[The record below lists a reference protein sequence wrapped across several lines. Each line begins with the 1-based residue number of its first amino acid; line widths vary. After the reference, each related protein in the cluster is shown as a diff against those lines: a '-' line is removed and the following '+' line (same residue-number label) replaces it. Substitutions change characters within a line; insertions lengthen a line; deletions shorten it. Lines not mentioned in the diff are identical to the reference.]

1 MKNVEEI
8 LNELY
13 SIEPSLRDKEV
24 EVKKIIQ
31 TLLESRPEITIDEN
45 FINQLR
51 EKLLEKRSFS
61 IQDLFSKKINFTLAG
76 SIISIIAILV
86 VAPLVYNMLK
96 SPDSDGNNIIS
107 YENRIIKDDE
117 GGIIITNDKNS
128 DLKNIKPE
136 NIIAGFVKFKSED
149 EFNKYLSQ
157 ASQGYFGMGTLG
169 DTRET
174 MALEAPMPS
183 ASKDI
188 NVGGATTPDRV
199 SETNV
204 QVSGIDEPDIL
215 KTDGKEIYYS
225 PTSMYYAK
233 PIIMEREIGGGIMP
247 PDYYQAKTQVIKA
260 FPIDKLAKESTID
273 KTGNLLLSDNTLVVF
288 ENQVIY
294 GYDVSNP
301 SSPKEKWSVKLDSRN
316 QVDQARLYNGKIY
329 LITKTYT
336 SRGGPCPMPL
346 FEKGSEKISVQCL
359 DIYHPIVPIPVS
371 NTYHISTINPSNG
384 DIKKEISFVGSYNST
399 VYMSKNALYVAYS
412 YNGDYLEFFYN
423 FFKENS
429 DIISQNIIDRL
440 GKIRNYD
447 LSQEAKMTEFTVLM
461 QELENSL
468 SDDERLKFDNEMQNR
483 MESYANKHKRDLTKT
498 DIAKININNF
508 KVDALG
514 TIAGNLLN
522 QFSLDEYEGNLR
534 AATTVGGGGMW
545 GMGSRESENDIYVM
559 NGDLKIIGSIKGLG
573 LDERIYSARFVEN
586 KGYLVTFKQVDP
598 FFVLDLSDPKNPQVK
613 GELKIP
619 GYSSYL
625 HPISKDKIL
634 GVGKE
639 GSNVKISLFDVSDPS
654 NPKEASKYNLD
665 DYWSE
670 ILNTHHAFLI
680 DKKHNVFFMPG
691 GKGGYIFSYENDNL
705 TLKRAVSNIQAK
717 RALFINDYLYIVGDD
732 KIVVLNESNWEKVKE
747 LDL

>member
-1 MKNVEEI
+1 MKNAEEI

-13 SIEPSLRDKEV
+13 SIEPSLRDKED

-51 EKLLEKRSFS
+51 ERLLEKRGFS
-61 IQDLFSKKINFTLAG
+61 IQDLFSRKINFTLAS
-76 SIISIIAILV
+76 SIISVIAILV
-86 VAPLVYNMLK
+86 AAPLVYNILL
-96 SPDSDGNNIIS
+96 SPDSDNNNITS
-107 YENRIIKDDE
+107 YKNRTIVKDDE
-117 GGIIITNDKNS
+117 GGIIITKDAVSGPK
-128 DLKNIKPE
+128 DIKPE

-157 ASQGYFGMGTLG
+157 ASQGYFGMGT
-169 DTRET
+169 DMRT
-174 MALEAPMPS
+174 MALDAEISAP
-183 ASKDI
+183 ALKE
-188 NVGGATTPDRV
+188 VGGATTPERV

-204 QVSGIDEPDIL
+204 QVLGIDEPDIL

-225 PTSMYYAK
+225 SQNRYYPG
-233 PIIMEREIGGGIMP
+233 PIIMEREIKGGIMP

-260 FPIDKLAKESTID
+260 FPIDKFAKESAID
-273 KTGNLLLSDNTLVVF
+273 KTGNLLLADNILVVF
-288 ENQVIY
+288 ENQGIY

-301 SSPKEKWSVKLDSRN
+301 ASPKEKWSVKLDSKN
-316 QVDQARLYNGKIY
+316 QIDQARLYNGKIY
-329 LITKTYT
+329 LVTKTYT
-336 SRGGPCPMPL
+336 YRGSSCPMPL
-346 FEKGSEKISVQCL
+346 FEKGNEKIFVQCVN
-359 DIYHPIVPIPVS
+359 IYHPIVPIPVS
-371 NTYHISTINPSNG
+371 STYHVSTINPSNG

-429 DIISQNIIDRL
+429 DIISQNIIERL
-440 GKIRNYD
+440 EKIRNYD
-447 LSQEAKMTEFTVLM
+447 LSQEAKMAEFQVIM

-468 SDDERLKFDNEMQNR
+468 NDDEKLKFENEMENR
-483 MESYANKHKRDLTKT
+483 MENYAKKHKRDLLKT
-498 DIAKININNF
+498 DIAKINISNF

-522 QFSLDEYEGNLR
+522 QFSLDEYDGNLR
-534 AATTVGGGGMW
+534 VATTVGGGGMW

-559 NGDLKIIGSIKGLG
+559 DSNLKITGSIKGLG
-573 LDERIYSARFVEN
+573 FDERIYSARFVED
-586 KGYLVTFKQVDP
+586 KGYLVTFKQIDP
-598 FFVLDLSDPKNPQVK
+598 FFVLDLSDPKDPKVK

-732 KIVVLNESNWEKVKE
+732 KIVVLDESNWEKVKE

>member
-13 SIEPSLRDKEV
+13 SIEPSLRDKEA
-24 EVKKIIQ
+24 EVKKIVQ

-51 EKLLEKRSFS
+51 EKLLKKRSFS
-61 IQDLFSKKINFTLAG
+61 IQDFFSKKINFTLSGSVISVVVVLIFAPLLYYYINYKDNG
-76 SIISIIAILV
+76 SIPIE
-86 VAPLVYNMLK
+86 NTE
-96 SPDSDGNNIIS
+96 NNVEI
-107 YENRIIKDDE
+107 EKKD
-117 GGIIITNDKNS
+117 GGIIKMDSSK
-128 DLKNIKPE
+128 K
-136 NIIAGFVKFKSED
+136 IIAGFVKFKSED

-157 ASQGYFGMGTLG
+157 SSQGYFEMGIVG
-169 DTRET
+169 TRMET
-174 MALEAPMPS
+174 MALEAPS
-183 ASKDI
+183 APKDI

-204 QVSGIDEPDIL
+204 QVLGIDEPDIL

-225 PTSMYYAK
+225 SQNRYYPG
-233 PIIMEREIGGGIMP
+233 PIIMEREIIGGKIMP
-247 PDYYQAKTQVIKA
+247 PDYYQAKTQIIKA
-260 FPIDKLAKESTID
+260 FPIDKFAKESTID

-316 QVDQARLYNGKIY
+316 QIDQARLYDGKIY
-329 LITKTYT
+329 LVTKNYT

-346 FEKGSEKISVQCL
+346 FEKGNEKISVKCI
-359 DIYHPIVPIPVS
+359 DIYHPIISVPVN
-371 NTYHISTINPSNG
+371 NTYHISTINPLNG

-412 YNGDYLEFFYN
+412 YNGDYLEFFHN

-429 DIISQNIIDRL
+429 DIVSQNIIERL
-440 GKIRNYD
+440 GKIKNYD
-447 LSQEAKMTEFTVLM
+447 LSQEAKMAEFQVLM

-468 SDDERLKFDNEMQNR
+468 SDDEKLKFDNEMQNR
-483 MESYANKHKRDLTKT
+483 MESYAKKHKRDLLKT
-498 DIAKININNF
+498 DIAKINISNF

-534 AATTVGGGGMW
+534 LATTIRVNMW
-545 GMGSRESENDIYVM
+545 GIDSRESENDIYVM
-559 NGDLKIIGSIKGLG
+559 DGDLKITGSIKGLG
-573 LDERIYSARFVEN
+573 LDERIYSARFVED
-586 KGYLVTFKQVDP
+586 KGYLVTFKQIDP
-598 FFVLDLSDPKNPQVK
+598 FFVLDLSDPKNPKVK

-625 HPISKDKIL
+625 HPISKNKIL

-639 GSNVKISLFDVSDPS
+639 GSNVKVSLFDVSDPA

-670 ILNTHHAFLI
+670 ILNTQHAFLI

-691 GKGGYIFSYENDNL
+691 SKGGYVFSYENDNL

-732 KIVVLNESNWEKVKE
+732 KIVVLDEVNWEKVKE